1 MSSPTYAAAFADWRD
16 DVVEHVR
23 DLQRAN
29 VARNGCCGCIWTVEE
44 KKSMFLFAIYEN
56 LDRKRKHTFYFC
68 QGLFRVFKG
77 SSDVTGTKE
86 KEKVLKK

>member
-1 MSSPTYAAAFADWRD
+1 MRMLPEMDAAAAFGRWKK
-16 DVVEHVR
+16 
-23 DLQRAN
+23 
-29 VARNGCCGCIWTVEE
+29 

-86 KEKVLKK
+86 KEKVLRK